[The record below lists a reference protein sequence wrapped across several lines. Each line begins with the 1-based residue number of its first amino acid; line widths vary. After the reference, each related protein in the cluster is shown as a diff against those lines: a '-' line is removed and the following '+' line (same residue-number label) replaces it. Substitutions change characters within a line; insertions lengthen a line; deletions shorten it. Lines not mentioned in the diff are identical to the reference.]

1 MLEDTKNA
9 RTHAHRKDDQ
19 EIDAMSD
26 NPVWKAVKPFS
37 NGGMSGM
44 IATCCIQ
51 PIDIVKVSCE
61 IEESKKAGGRG
72 RLPHSIAAAPRS
84 PRSPDIGP
92 PNLRH

>member
-61 IEESKKAGGRG
+61 IEESKKAVEASPPFR
-72 RLPHSIAAAPRS
+72 RRRPAL

-92 PNLRH
+92 PNLRP